1 VIIADEPTANLD
13 QATGK
18 EVMDIFAKLNHDHQI
33 SLIISSHDPMV
44 QAYSRHQVRLVDGKI
59 C

>member
-1 VIIADEPTANLD
+1 MIIADEPTANLD
-13 QATGK
+13 QVTGK
-18 EVMDIFAKLNHDHQI
+18 GVMEIFAELNAKHRI

-44 QAYSRHQVRLVDGKI
+44 QAYSRHQIRLVDGKI